1 MHDLLG
7 SIYFNLAK
15 LNVSFDRFLGF
26 LEPLKAMFFL
36 RLITST
42 RPCTTTTYV
51 PPFLS
56 WTALP
61 LPQLKLLSLLVA
73 LGPRLPLQWSHG
85 DCKRNTRI
93 FEDCNK
99 DSCGQSFGRP
109 LCMSSSWR
117 MWLASI
123 LSWMISEHLS
133 LRWPRLYQHHA
144 KFVPSAHQSWRAKKQ
159 GPISITSS
167 ASHGQVKFLPWH
179 KSQNK
184 TN

>member
-56 WTALP
+56 
-61 LPQLKLLSLLVA
+61 
-73 LGPRLPLQWSHG
+73 
-85 DCKRNTRI
+85 
-93 FEDCNK
+93 
-99 DSCGQSFGRP
+99 
-109 LCMSSSWR
+109 
-117 MWLASI
+117 
-123 LSWMISEHLS
+123 
-133 LRWPRLYQHHA
+133 
-144 KFVPSAHQSWRAKKQ
+144 
-159 GPISITSS
+159 
-167 ASHGQVKFLPWH
+167 
-179 KSQNK
+179 
-184 TN
+184 